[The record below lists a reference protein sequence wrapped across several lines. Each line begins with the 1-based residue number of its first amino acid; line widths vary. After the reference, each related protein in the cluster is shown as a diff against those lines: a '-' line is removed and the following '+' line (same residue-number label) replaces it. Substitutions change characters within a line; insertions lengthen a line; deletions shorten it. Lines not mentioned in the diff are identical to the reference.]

1 MLCVVKEYCEVV
13 GEKVDH
19 KNYEPEPATNQA
31 MQIDQEL
38 IVRTRELEQARQ
50 ELSQINGSLE
60 ARVGERTAQL
70 EAANKVLVAANKQ
83 LESFGYSLA
92 HDLKSSLTTVSI
104 AAEMLMKDPAGLKN
118 EQQSWVQYITDGSQ
132 RMQRII
138 DSMNT
143 LAGLGRAK
151 LVPRPI
157 DLSVMAREIIE
168 DLQRGEP
175 GRKIEARVAPQLY
188 VRGDA
193 QLLRMVLE
201 NLLRNAWKFTGK
213 KENARIEFG
222 SQLLDGTEVCF
233 VRDNGVGFRMTDA
246 GKIFHAFQR
255 LHNQADFPGAGIG
268 LAIVQRIIERHGGN
282 IWAESEEEKGSTF
295 YFNLPPNK

>member
-1 MLCVVKEYCEVV
+1 MLFAMKEYCEVA

-19 KNYEPEPATNQA
+19 KSYELEQATNQA

-60 ARVGERTAQL
+60 ARVAERTAQL

-83 LESFGYSLA
+83 MESFGYSLA

-138 DSMNT
+138 DSMHT

-168 DLQRGEP
+168 ELQRGEP

-233 VRDNGVGFRMTDA
+233 VRDNGVGFSMTDA

>member
-1 MLCVVKEYCEVV
+1 
-13 GEKVDH
+13 
-19 KNYEPEPATNQA
+19 
-31 MQIDQEL
+31 
-38 IVRTRELEQARQ
+38 
-50 ELSQINGSLE
+50 
-60 ARVGERTAQL
+60 
-70 EAANKVLVAANKQ
+70 
-83 LESFGYSLA
+83 
-92 HDLKSSLTTVSI
+92 
-104 AAEMLMKDPAGLKN
+104 MLMKDPAGLKS
-118 EQQSWVQYITDGSQ
+118 EQQGWVQYITDGGQ

-138 DSMNT
+138 DCMHT

-151 LVPRPI
+151 LVSRPI

-168 DLQRGEP
+168 EFQRGEP
-175 GRKIEARVAPQLY
+175 GRKIEACVAPRLY

-193 QLLRMVLE
+193 RLLRMVME
-201 NLLRNAWKFTGK
+201 NLLGNAWKFTGK

-233 VRDNGVGFRMTDA
+233 VRDNGVGFNITNA
-246 GKIFHAFQR
+246 GKLFGAFQR
-255 LHNQADFPGAGIG
+255 LHNQADFPGSGLG

>member
-1 MLCVVKEYCEVV
+1 MLFVMSESCEVL
-13 GEKVDH
+13 GTKVDH
-19 KNYEPEPATNQA
+19 RNYELEPATDRVMEINR
-31 MQIDQEL
+31 EP
-38 IVRTRELEQARQ
+38 IVKTGELEQARQ

-60 ARVGERTAQL
+60 ARAERIAQL

-104 AAEMLMKDPAGLKN
+104 AAEMLMQDPAGLKT
-118 EQQSWVQYITDGSQ
+118 EQQGWVQYITDGSQ
-132 RMQRII
+132 RMQRAI
-138 DSMNT
+138 DSMHT
-143 LAGLGRAK
+143 LAGLGRTN

-157 DLSVMAREIIE
+157 DLSVIAREIIE
-168 DLQRGEP
+168 KLQRGEP
-175 GRKIEARVAPQLY
+175 ARKIEACVAPQLY